1 MGAKLANK
9 KIFVLC
15 EYKKNQNVFY
25 DVSFE
30 LLSAANSL
38 SKQAKEEFNL
48 DYEVYAIVL
57 DSGID
62 ADFCQLSKYGAQ
74 KIIYLK
80 NEKFSHYDCC
90 YYSSALVELFWEQKP
105 DIVLFGATNIGR
117 ELAPLVTSKLQ
128 TGLTA
133 DCTAL
138 SLVEN
143 KGEIKLAATRP
154 TFGGVLMAT
163 ILCKNSP
170 QCATVREGVFK
181 KVEFN
186 YDTITIEV
194 AFKEDIFKSSPL
206 KLLEFIP
213 SYAPAGGFENA
224 KIILCGGKGL
234 KSRENFEKLEKLAKL
249 TGCAV
254 AASRGAVDKG
264 FAPQEIQVGQTGKT
278 VAPQV
283 YVAFGVSGAIHHI
296 SGMSAS
302 KTVVA
307 VNNDPNAPI
316 FENCDYKIVAD
327 AVEIIDKLLEKFDN

>member
-1 MGAKLANK
+1 MTNK

-38 SKQAKEEFNL
+38 SKQAREEFNL
-48 DYEVYAIVL
+48 DYKVYAVVL
-57 DSGID
+57 DCGID

-74 KIIYLK
+74 EIIYLK
-80 NEKFSHYDCC
+80 NQKFSHYDCC
-90 YYSSALVELFWEQKP
+90 YYSSALVELFREQKP
-105 DIVLFGATNIGR
+105 DIVLFGATNISR

-143 KGEIKLAATRP
+143 KGEVKLAATRP

-170 QCATVREGVFK
+170 QCATVRGGVFK
-181 KVEFN
+181 KVEYN
-186 YDTITIEV
+186 YQTYTNEIVLSEN
-194 AFKEDIFKSSPL
+194 IFSKSPIKPL
-206 KLLEFIP
+206 QFIP
-213 SYAPAGGFENA
+213 CEIDSAGFENA

-254 AASRGAVDKG
+254 GASRGAVDKG
-264 FAPQEIQVGQTGKT
+264 FASQEIQIGQTGKT
-278 VAPQV
+278 VAPQI

-302 KTVVA
+302 NVVVA

-316 FENCDYKIVAD
+316 FDNCDYKIVAD
-327 AVEIIDKLLEKFDN
+327 AVELIDELLKQFDA

>member
-1 MGAKLANK
+1 MASK
-9 KIFVLC
+9 KIFVVC
-15 EYKKNQNVFY
+15 EYRKNQNIFRE
-25 DVSFE
+25 VSFE

-38 SKQAKEEFNL
+38 SKQAKEEFNV
-48 DYEVYAIVL
+48 DYKVYAVVL
-57 DSGID
+57 DCGID
-62 ADFCQLSKYGAQ
+62 ADFCQLPKYGAQ
-74 KIIYLK
+74 EIIYLK
-80 NEKFSHYDCC
+80 NQRFLNYDCM
-90 YYSSALVELFWEQKP
+90 YYSRALLELFKFEKP
-105 DIVLFGATNIGR
+105 DIILFGATNIGR
-117 ELAPLVTSKLQ
+117 ELAPLVTSSLN

-138 SLVEN
+138 SLVQN

-163 ILCKNSP
+163 ILCKNNP

-181 KVEFN
+181 KAEFN
-186 YDTITIEV
+186 YQTITSEV
-194 AFKEDIFKSSPL
+194 VYPDNLFLQSPV
-206 KLLEFIP
+206 KFLEFIP
-213 SYAPAGGFENA
+213 CKLSDGKFDSA
-224 KIILCGGKGL
+224 KVILCGGKGL
-234 KSRENFEKLEKLAKL
+234 KTRENFEKLEKLAKL

-264 FAPQEIQVGQTGKT
+264 FAPLEIQVGQTGKT

-327 AVEIIDKLLEKFDN
+327 AIEIIDKLLEKFDN

>member
-1 MGAKLANK
+1 MASK
-9 KIFVLC
+9 KIFVVC
-15 EYKKNQNVFY
+15 EYRKNQNIFRE
-25 DVSFE
+25 VSFE

-38 SKQAKEEFNL
+38 SKQAKEEFNV
-48 DYEVYAIVL
+48 DYKVYAIVL

-74 KIIYLK
+74 EIIYLK
-80 NEKFSHYDCC
+80 NQKFSYYDCC
-90 YYSSALVELFWEQKP
+90 YYSQALVELFKAKDP
-105 DIVLFGATNIGR
+105 DIVLFGATNTGR
-117 ELAPLVTSKLQ
+117 ELAPLVTSSLN

-138 SLVEN
+138 SLVQN

-163 ILCKNSP
+163 ILCKNNP

-181 KVEFN
+181 KNEFE
-186 YDTITIEV
+186 YMTLTEE
-194 AFKEDIFKSSPL
+194 FPLSESIFSRSPL
-206 KLLEFIP
+206 KLLEFSP
-213 SYAPAGGFENA
+213 YELRESTFENA
-224 KIILCGGKGL
+224 KVILCGGKGL
-234 KSRENFEKLEKLAKL
+234 KTRENFEKLEKLAKL

-264 FAPQEIQVGQTGKT
+264 FASQEIQVGQTGKT

>member
-1 MGAKLANK
+1 MASK
-9 KIFVLC
+9 KIFVVC
-15 EYKKNQNVFY
+15 EYRKNQNIFRE
-25 DVSFE
+25 VSFE

-48 DYEVYAIVL
+48 DYKVYAIVL

-74 KIIYLK
+74 EIIYLK
-80 NEKFSHYDCC
+80 NEKFSHYDCS
-90 YYSSALVELFWEQKP
+90 YYASALVELFWEQKP
-105 DIVLFGATNIGR
+105 DIVLFGATNVGR

-133 DCTAL
+133 DCTEL

-181 KVEFN
+181 KVEYN
-186 YDTITIEV
+186 YQTFTNEIALSEN
-194 AFKEDIFKSSPL
+194 IFSKSPIKPL
-206 KLLEFIP
+206 QFIP
-213 SYAPAGGFENA
+213 CEISSCGFETA

-234 KSRENFEKLEKLAKL
+234 KSRENFEKLERLAKL

-302 KTVVA
+302 NVVVA

-316 FENCDYKIVAD
+316 FDNCDYKIVAD
-327 AVEIIDKLLEKFDN
+327 AVELIDELLKQFGA

>member
-1 MGAKLANK
+1 MASK
-9 KIFVLC
+9 KIFVVC
-15 EYKKNQNVFY
+15 EYRKNQNIFRE
-25 DVSFE
+25 VSFE

-38 SKQAKEEFNL
+38 SKQAKEEFNV
-48 DYEVYAIVL
+48 DYKVYAIVL

-74 KIIYLK
+74 EIIYLK
-80 NEKFSHYDCC
+80 NQKFSYYDCC
-90 YYSSALVELFWEQKP
+90 YYSQALVELFKAKDP
-105 DIVLFGATNIGR
+105 DIVLFGATNTGR
-117 ELAPLVTSKLQ
+117 ELAPLVTSSLN

-138 SLVEN
+138 SLVQN

-163 ILCKNSP
+163 ILCKNNP

-181 KVEFN
+181 KNEFE
-186 YDTITIEV
+186 YMTLTEE
-194 AFKEDIFKSSPL
+194 FPLSKSIFSCSPL
-206 KLLEFIP
+206 KLLEFSP
-213 SYAPAGGFENA
+213 YELRESTFENA
-224 KIILCGGKGL
+224 KVILCGGKGL
-234 KSRENFEKLEKLAKL
+234 KTRENFEKLEKLAKL

-283 YVAFGVSGAIHHI
+283 YVTFGVSGAIHHI

>member
-1 MGAKLANK
+1 MASK
-9 KIFVLC
+9 KIFVVC
-15 EYKKNQNVFY
+15 EYRKNQNIFRE
-25 DVSFE
+25 VSFE

-38 SKQAKEEFNL
+38 SKQAKEEFNV
-48 DYEVYAIVL
+48 DYKVYAIVL

-74 KIIYLK
+74 EIIYLK
-80 NEKFSHYDCC
+80 NQKFSYYDCC
-90 YYSSALVELFWEQKP
+90 YYSQALVELFKAKDP
-105 DIVLFGATNIGR
+105 DIVLFGATNTGR
-117 ELAPLVTSKLQ
+117 ELAPLVTSSLN

-138 SLVEN
+138 SLVQN

-163 ILCKNSP
+163 ILCKNNP

-181 KVEFN
+181 KNEFE
-186 YDTITIEV
+186 YMTLTEE
-194 AFKEDIFKSSPL
+194 FPLSESIFSRSPL
-206 KLLEFIP
+206 KLLEFSP
-213 SYAPAGGFENA
+213 YELRESTFENA
-224 KIILCGGKGL
+224 KVILCGGKGL
-234 KSRENFEKLEKLAKL
+234 KTRENFEKLEKLAKL

>member
-1 MGAKLANK
+1 MASK
-9 KIFVLC
+9 KIFVVC
-15 EYKKNQNVFY
+15 EYRKNQNIFRE
-25 DVSFE
+25 VSFE

-38 SKQAKEEFNL
+38 SKQAKEEFNV
-48 DYEVYAIVL
+48 DYKVYAIVL

-74 KIIYLK
+74 EIIYLK
-80 NEKFSHYDCC
+80 NQKFSYYDCC
-90 YYSSALVELFWEQKP
+90 YYSQALVELFKVKDP
-105 DIVLFGATNIGR
+105 DIVLFGATNTGR
-117 ELAPLVTSKLQ
+117 ELAPLVTSSLN

-138 SLVEN
+138 SLVQN

-163 ILCKNSP
+163 ILCKNNP

-181 KVEFN
+181 KNEFE
-186 YDTITIEV
+186 YMTLTEE
-194 AFKEDIFKSSPL
+194 FPLSESIFSRSPL
-206 KLLEFIP
+206 KLLEFSP
-213 SYAPAGGFENA
+213 YELRESTFENA
-224 KIILCGGKGL
+224 KVILCGGKGL
-234 KSRENFEKLEKLAKL
+234 KTRENFEKLEKLAKL

-327 AVEIIDKLLEKFDN
+327 AVKIIDKLLEKFDN